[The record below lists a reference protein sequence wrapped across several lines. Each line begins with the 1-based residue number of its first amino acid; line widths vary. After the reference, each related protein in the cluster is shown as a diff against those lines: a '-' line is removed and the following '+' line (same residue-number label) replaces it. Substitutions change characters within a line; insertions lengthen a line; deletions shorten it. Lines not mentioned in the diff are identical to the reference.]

1 MAAKRCLAI
10 GLDGCTW
17 RVFDPFMQQGLMPRL
32 AELCDSGYRCVL
44 NSTIPALTPVAWT
57 TYATGMNPGKHG
69 IFGFVSPQR
78 SPGEYSHP
86 LARRSD
92 VAVPSLWRRLS
103 DLDLQCA
110 VLCVPMSYPLEPING
125 SLVTGMFT
133 PGIESDCTH
142 PRELK
147 QELIDAGCM
156 PRFELSVTSKQAH
169 AGMKV
174 ERIQDAIAMTEE
186 VTRTVAHLM
195 KKPWDFLTVVFV
207 SPDRIQHGFWP
218 EIAAGAATDSDVDRG
233 LRRFYAT
240 VDRVVGELID
250 QAGDETVTMVMSD
263 HGFGPR
269 PANFALGRWAV
280 EAGFAALKSQSP
292 LDFARGLAGKLG
304 LADVA
309 GKQAAKG
316 AKAKLVSASMP
327 YAWARTR
334 AYAMIGAW
342 GLNVNLKGRQKF
354 GSVEPGAEY
363 ESVRRELLDSVAGA
377 EEPVHGKRVV
387 ERAYLREE
395 LYHGDQLEWAPD
407 VIVSPTEE
415 AGYDFVVGDAADPR
429 LALPSSENP
438 GGHRPDGIFLAH
450 GPGIQAVRD
459 APPADIADL
468 APTIMT
474 VLGLDVPDE
483 MDGQVIDRAL

>member
-17 RVFDPFMQQGLMPRL
+17 RVFDPFIQQGLMPRIG
-32 AELCDSGYRCVL
+32 ELCDSGYRSVL
-44 NSTIPALTPVAWT
+44 NSTVPALTPVAWT

-69 IFGFVSPQR
+69 VFGFVSPQR

-86 LARRSD
+86 LVRRSD
-92 VAVPSLWRRLS
+92 VAVPTLWRRLS
-103 DLDLQCA
+103 DLGLTCT
-110 VLCVPMSYPLEPING
+110 VLCVPMSYPPEPING

-133 PGIESDCTH
+133 PGVDSDCTH
-142 PRELK
+142 PSELK

-169 AGMKV
+169 AGRKV

-186 VTRTVAHLM
+186 VGRTVAYLL
-195 KKPWDFLTVVFV
+195 KKPWDFFTVVFV
-207 SPDRIQHGFWP
+207 TPDRIQHGFWP
-218 EIAAGAATDSDVDRG
+218 EIAAGASTDSDVDRA
-233 LRRFYAT
+233 LRHFYAT
-240 VDRVVGELID
+240 VDRVVGEIMD
-250 QAGDETVTMVMSD
+250 QAGDETVTMLMSD

-280 EAGFAALKSQSP
+280 EAGFATLKGKSP
-292 LDFARGLAGKLG
+292 LDSLRALAKKIGLGG
-304 LADVA
+304 S
-309 GKQAAKG
+309 QAAKG

-327 YAWARTR
+327 YDWAQTR
-334 AYAMIGAW
+334 AYAMIGGW

-354 GSVEPGAEY
+354 GSVEPGQEY
-363 ESVRRELLDSVAGA
+363 ESVRRELLESVARA
-377 EEPVHGKRVV
+377 EEPIHGGRVV
-387 ERAYLREE
+387 EHAYLREE

-429 LALPSSENP
+429 LALPSAENP
-438 GGHRPDGIFLAH
+438 GGHRPDGIFVAH
-450 GPGIQAVRD
+450 GPGIRAFRD

-468 APTIMT
+468 APTIMS
-474 VLGLDVPDE
+474 VLGLDVPE
-483 MDGQVIDRAL
+483 KMDGKVIHQALQTS